1 MQISANLYG
10 IEIKLRNS
18 QAVLILVIYCLIDYL
33 VLANILS
40 AMLCSNFAKRAHEVI
55 EAPGVKRENADHLR
69 AKPAE
74 NLTLTALRLA

>member
-40 AMLCSNFAKRAHEVI
+40 AMLCSNFAKRAQRGYRGPWLKKGKCRSPAS
-55 EAPGVKRENADHLR
+55 EASRKFDTYGS
-69 AKPAE
+69 
-74 NLTLTALRLA
+74 